1 MTIHQGA
8 LIKGLAVVTM
18 LRSSSPIFYDS
29 MTDCII
35 TVLLQNDS
43 LVQTGLSFAE
53 LEKQKLAHI
62 VHTIPRSTRT
72 ALHEDNT

>member
-18 LRSSSPIFYDS
+18 LRSSSPIFYDI

-53 LEKQKLAHI
+53 LEKQELAHI
-62 VHTIPRSTRT
+62 VHTSSTRT
-72 ALHEDNT
+72 ALHEDMKT